1 MAGLKVPHSVRFASL
16 ASAILDRPDELSD
29 DDLESE
35 LTIAASTRGRLRLEG
50 YERLLDEAL
59 LRGLV
64 VRPVRSDDE

>member
-1 MAGLKVPHSVRFASL
+1 M

-35 LTIAASTRGRLRLEG
+35 LTIAASTRGRLRLER

>member
-1 MAGLKVPHSVRFASL
+1 LTA
-16 ASAILDRPDELSD
+16 PDELSD

-35 LTIAASTRGRLRLEG
+35 LTIAASTRGRLRLERS
-50 YERLLDEAL
+50 ERLLDEAL

>member
-1 MAGLKVPHSVRFASL
+1 V

-35 LTIAASTRGRLRLEG
+35 LTIAASTRGRLRLER
-50 YERLLDEAL
+50 YEQLLDEAL
-59 LRGLV
+59 LRSLV

>member
-1 MAGLKVPHSVRFASL
+1 MARLKVPHSVRFASL
-16 ASAILDRPDELSD
+16 ASAILDRPDEPSD

-50 YERLLDEAL
+50 YERLLDEAP

>member
-1 MAGLKVPHSVRFASL
+1 MARLKVPHSVRFASL
-16 ASAILDRPDELSD
+16 ASAILDRPDEPSD

-35 LTIAASTRGRLRLEG
+35 LTIAASTRGRLRLER

-64 VRPVRSDDE
+64 VQLVRSDDE

>member
-1 MAGLKVPHSVRFASL
+1 MARLKVPHSVRFASL
-16 ASAILDRPDELSD
+16 ASAILDRPDEPSD

>member
-1 MAGLKVPHSVRFASL
+1 MARLKVPHSVRFASL
-16 ASAILDRPDELSD
+16 ASAILDRPDESSD

-35 LTIAASTRGRLRLEG
+35 LTIAASTRGRLRLER